1 MAQAIGEFKS
11 TRKMGGSTFSKQYED
26 ELVKKMNDAYESF
39 VKRNESKHILNAYR
53 TPAVLGLVMV
63 ISYLVSSILD
73 MIGIDS
79 LSDTAIFGLY
89 IPLLL
94 VGVWLYVR
102 YSGNF
107 REVGAIIDNLTATVW
122 ENVSTLTKLVVL
134 VLHCPFLFSIFLLLL
149 VYILSGYC
157 IFLLFTCTF
166 IMGVNYCLIIIALS
180 DCNR

>member
-1 MAQAIGEFKS
+1 MAAALLEFKS
-11 TRKMGGSTFSKQYED
+11 TRKMGGSVFCKKYED
-26 ELVKKMNDAYESF
+26 ELVKKMDAAYESF

-53 TPAVLGLVMV
+53 TPAVLGLIMV
-63 ISYLVSSILD
+63 LSYLVSSILD

-107 REVGAIIDNLTATVW
+107 REVGAMIDNITATVW
-122 ENVSTLTKLVVL
+122 ENVSGCLAWVCGGMWVWVV
-134 VLHCPFLFSIFLLLL
+134 VSHGC
-149 VYILSGYC
+149 VGVCGCEWLSC
-157 IFLLFTCTF
+157 
-166 IMGVNYCLIIIALS
+166 MGVCEWLS
-180 DCNR
+180 CMGVGRPLNVY